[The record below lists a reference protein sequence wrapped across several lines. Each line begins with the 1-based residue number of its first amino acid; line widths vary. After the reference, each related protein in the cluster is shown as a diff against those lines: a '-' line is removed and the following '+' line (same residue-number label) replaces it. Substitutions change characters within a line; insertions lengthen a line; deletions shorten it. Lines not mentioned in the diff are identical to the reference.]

1 MTQSKE
7 TTKTPASR
15 TFYDHQFQEVVH
27 KVLPGEFFATD
38 QEVMVTT
45 LLGSC
50 VTVCLFDPEAK
61 VGGMNHF
68 LLPDGVPENDLLSS
82 AGRYG
87 VHAMELLINH
97 IVKLGGRRAS
107 LRAKVFG
114 GANVLQAMT
123 HSHVG
128 EENVQF
134 VQQYLKREMIP
145 VDAYDV
151 LDRFPRKVNFFP
163 TSGRVM
169 MKKLTSYYDDEL
181 ITDEMRYREKVRQ
194 RRDRSGDVDLF

>member
-1 MTQSKE
+1 MTQSSAA
-7 TTKTPASR
+7 TQTPATR
-15 TFYDHQFQEVVH
+15 TFLDHQFQKVAH
-27 KVLPGEFFATD
+27 KVLPGEFYATD
-38 QEVMVTT
+38 QEVMITT

-50 VTVCLFDPEAK
+50 VTVCLFDLDAK

-87 VHAMELLINH
+87 VHAMELLIND
-97 IVKLGGRRAS
+97 IVKLGGRRAN

-123 HSHVG
+123 HSQVG
-128 EENVQF
+128 DENVRF
-134 VQQYLKREMIP
+134 VQSFLKRELIP

-151 LDRFPRKVNFFP
+151 LGRFPRKVNFFP

-181 ITDEMRYREKVRQ
+181 ITEEMRYREKVRQ
-194 RRDRSGDVDLF
+194 RRDRSGDIDIF